1 MNLGHKVR
9 QYINLHS
16 VLSYGIMDIL
26 HRCNQNNLPRIKFS
40 LWKAKSISHHLQ
52 TVKCHEDRFSGTV
65 VVPRELLLHWNG
77 NMRKRAKIIAGR
89 LKNYHL
95 YHYQRGGRSSCF
107 RAGEV
112 MTGLWGTW
120 TVRRAHCSAI
130 FRAQETRFA
139 LASAQK
145 MSHSKRL
152 ELPLVRSFYPDGSL
166 RVISVC
172 HNRESGK
179 GII

>member
-1 MNLGHKVR
+1 MEKKKSWPFVLQGQKCNVYKLSQPKFICIKIHTNLDHYSDQESTHLMGCSWESFPWYQYTLKELFGQCKASIITIFCWCPVVNIGHKFG

-16 VLSYGIMDIL
+16 ILSYRLMDVL
-26 HRCNQNNLPRIKFS
+26 HTRNQNNLPRIKFS

-95 YHYQRGGRSSCF
+95 YH
-107 RAGEV
+107 
-112 MTGLWGTW
+112 
-120 TVRRAHCSAI
+120 
-130 FRAQETRFA
+130 
-139 LASAQK
+139 
-145 MSHSKRL
+145 
-152 ELPLVRSFYPDGSL
+152 
-166 RVISVC
+166 
-172 HNRESGK
+172 
-179 GII
+179 